1 MDHTTFYDNLNW
13 EKAELKKKLTEKINL
28 IINSIPKDVTTIID
42 VGCGDGT
49 IANALSEK
57 YNIVAVDTSVKALRY
72 VKTKKLSASADNLS
86 FRTNE
91 FDLVFSSEM
100 IEHLPENIYTKSID
114 ELKRVSGKYIF
125 LTFPNDEN
133 IEKQVTECTNCNY
146 VFNKSYHLR
155 SINIDT
161 IKNIFSDYKVTAQFE
176 YGLKVRDYSHFL
188 SKWKHKLTP
197 GNSWIPYFWTKDGH
211 RKTVCPKCSHSY
223 NIPYKFNG
231 LSFSFD
237 LLNILFSVKR
247 PYQLCVL
254 LERK

>member
-13 EKAELKKKLTEKINL
+13 EKAELEKKLSEKINL
-28 IINSIPKDVTTIID
+28 IINSIPEGVTTIID

-49 IANALSEK
+49 ISNALKEK
-57 YNIVAVDTSVKALRY
+57 YNVVAVDTSVKALQY

-100 IEHLPENIYTKSID
+100 IEHLPEEIYAASIN
-114 ELKRVSGKYIF
+114 ELKRISAKYIF

-133 IEKQVTECTNCNY
+133 IEKQVTECTNCDY
-146 VFNKSYHLR
+146 IFNKSYHMR
-155 SINIDT
+155 SINIET
-161 IKNIFSDYKVTAQFE
+161 INKLFPEYNIVTQFD
-176 YGLKVRDYSHFL
+176 YGLKIRDYSHFL
-188 SKWKHKLTP
+188 SKWKHKHTP
-197 GNSWIPYFWTKDGH
+197 SNAWIPNFWTKDGY
-211 RKTVCPKCSHSY
+211 RKTVCPNCSHSY
-223 NIPYKFNG
+223 NIPYKFNL
-231 LSFSFD
+231 LSFLFD
-237 LLNILFSVKR
+237 MLNTLFSAKR

>member
-13 EKAELKKKLTEKINL
+13 EKAELKRKLIDKINL

-49 IANALSEK
+49 ISNALKEK

-100 IEHLPENIYTKSID
+100 IEHLPENIYIKSID
-114 ELKRVSGKYIF
+114 ELKRVR
-125 LTFPNDEN
+125 N

-161 IKNIFSDYKVTAQFE
+161 IKNIFPEYKVVTQFE
-176 YGLKVRDYSHFL
+176 YGLKIRDYSHFL

-197 GNSWIPYFWTKDGH
+197 ASSWIPNSWTKDGH
-211 RKTVCPKCSHSY
+211 RKTVCPNCSHSY
-223 NIPYKFNG
+223 NIPYKFNL

-237 LLNILFSVKR
+237 MLNILSSAKR

-254 LERK
+254 LEKKNV